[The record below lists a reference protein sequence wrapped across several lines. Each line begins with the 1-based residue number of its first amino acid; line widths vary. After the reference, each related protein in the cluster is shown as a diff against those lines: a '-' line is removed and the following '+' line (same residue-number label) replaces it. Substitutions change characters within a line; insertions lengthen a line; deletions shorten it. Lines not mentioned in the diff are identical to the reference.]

1 MNEIINNLISIEQLL
16 YTTSP
21 FQQSQKVAENTDNKT
36 AEKEEEES
44 SSVNVNLSQKVLSEL
59 NSYMSTEDLLN
70 AKINTA
76 QTIYDS
82 LGDVQ
87 NELIGLKQQLQE
99 TPEENTDELVSIDE
113 KSNSL
118 IQKVIDILKKDT
130 YGIVDSK
137 YLNNTFKKLNY
148 IQNLSLNDFN
158 YLNKINNLDTS
169 IKDSGKLYNQSTSD
183 LYAKLTEIYNKY
195 ESSAKDTSNTEK
207 DSKEIQKNI
216 VSNPSEAL
224 KSTSSTLSQE
234 EVLRLIQGSK

>member
-1 MNEIINNLISIEQLL
+1 MNEISNNLISIKQLI

-21 FQQSQKVAENTDNKT
+21 FQQSQKAAENTDNKT
-36 AEKEEEES
+36 AEKEVES

-99 TPEENTDELVSIDE
+99 TPEENTDELVSIDD

-118 IQKVIDILKKDT
+118 IQKVINILKKDT

-195 ESSAKDTSNTEK
+195 ENSTKDTSNTEK

-224 KSTSSTLSQE
+224 KSTSSTLSRE